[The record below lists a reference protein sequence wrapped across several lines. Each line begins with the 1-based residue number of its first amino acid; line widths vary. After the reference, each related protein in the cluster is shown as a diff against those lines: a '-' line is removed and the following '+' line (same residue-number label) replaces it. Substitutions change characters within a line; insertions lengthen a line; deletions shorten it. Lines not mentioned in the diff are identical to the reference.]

1 MLKRDKEKA
10 GTDFGEVKAFLGEG
24 TEFKGVL
31 SFEGTVRID
40 GALEGEILGEDLL
53 IVGEPAVVKAEI
65 DVGTA
70 VVSGQITGNIR
81 ARHRVELLAP
91 SSVMGTIRTP
101 SLVVAAGATFNG
113 NCEMARREDAKVV
126 RLDQKLEHSK
136 KDGEPQAAEGA

>member
-1 MLKRDKEKA
+1 MLKREKERPGA
-10 GTDFGEVKAFLGEG
+10 DFGDVKAFLGEG

-40 GALEGEILGEDLL
+40 GTLEGEILGEDLL

-70 VVSGQITGNIR
+70 VVSGHVTGSIR

-91 SSVMGTIRTP
+91 SSVTGTIRTP

-113 NCEMARREDAKVV
+113 NCEMAPAEEAKVV
-126 RLDQKLEHSK
+126 RLEK
-136 KDGEPQAAEGA
+136 KTEEDPQAAESA

>member
-1 MLKRDKEKA
+1 LLKREKDRP
-10 GTDFGEVKAFLGEG
+10 GTDFGDVKAFLGEG

-70 VVSGQITGNIR
+70 VVSGHVTGNIR

-91 SSVMGTIRTP
+91 SSVTGTIRTP

-113 NCEMARREDAKVV
+113 NCEMGPREDAKVV
-126 RLDQKLEHSK
+126 RLEK
-136 KDGEPQAAEGA
+136 KKEGEPQAAESA

>member
-1 MLKRDKEKA
+1 MTLLKRDRDRPGA
-10 GTDFGEVKAFLGEG
+10 DFGDVKAFLGEG
-24 TEFKGVL
+24 TEFKGIL

-40 GALEGEILGEDLL
+40 GTLEGEILGEDLL

-70 VVSGQITGNIR
+70 VVSGHVTGNIR
-81 ARHRVELLAP
+81 ARQRVELLAP
-91 SSVMGTIRTP
+91 SSVTGTIRTP

-113 NCEMARREDAKVV
+113 SCEMVPRDDAKVV
-126 RLDQKLEHSK
+126 RLEKR

>member
-1 MLKRDKEKA
+1 MLKRERDRPS
-10 GTDFGEVKAFLGEG
+10 TDFGDVKAFLGEG

-53 IVGEPAVVKAEI
+53 IVGEPAMVKAEI

-70 VVSGQITGNIR
+70 VVSGTVTGNIR

-91 SSVMGTIRTP
+91 SSVTGTIRTP

-113 NCEMARREDAKVV
+113 NCEMGPREDAKVV
-126 RLDQKLEHSK
+126 RLETKR
-136 KDGEPQAAEGA
+136 DGEPQAAESA

>member
-1 MLKRDKEKA
+1 MTLLKRDKDRP
-10 GTDFGEVKAFLGEG
+10 GTDFGDVKAFLGEG

-40 GALEGEILGEDLL
+40 GTLEGEILGEDLL

-70 VVSGQITGNIR
+70 VVSGQVTGNIR
-81 ARHRVELLAP
+81 ARQRVELLAT
-91 SSVMGTIRTP
+91 SSVTGIIRTP

-113 NCEMARREDAKVV
+113 NCEMASRDDTKIV
-126 RLDQKLEHSK
+126 RLEKR

>member
-1 MLKRDKEKA
+1 MLKREKDRA
-10 GTDFGEVKAFLGEG
+10 GNDFGDVKAFLGEG

-40 GALEGEILGEDLL
+40 GSLEGEILGEDLL

-70 VVSGQITGNIR
+70 VVSGTVTGNIR

-91 SSVMGTIRTP
+91 SSVTGTIRTP

-113 NCEMARREDAKVV
+113 NCEMGPREDAKVV
-126 RLDQKLEHSK
+126 RLEKK
-136 KDGEPQAAEGA
+136 KDGEPQAVESA

>member
-1 MLKRDKEKA
+1 MLKREKDRP
-10 GTDFGEVKAFLGEG
+10 GNDFGDVKAFLGEG
-24 TEFKGVL
+24 TEFRGVL

-70 VVSGQITGNIR
+70 VVSGTVTGNIR

-91 SSVMGTIRTP
+91 SSVTGTIRTP

-113 NCEMARREDAKVV
+113 NCEMGPREDAKVV
-126 RLDQKLEHSK
+126 RLEKK
-136 KDGEPQAAEGA
+136 KDGEPLAAESA